1 MLAVTRA
8 HTLFVDDSIAD
19 YGSSV
24 FSSYPNP
31 TPSARCPQR
40 QRPYHRHYRRAGGE
54 ICDRFRAQ
62 SERFGT
68 SIITETVDTIETG
81 STPFL
86 IHTSTTTVA
95 ADAVVIATGAVARR
109 LEFPGSIEFWC
120 ARVLSLVLDTRK
132 PPLPRSSS
140 LFFFILRPP
149 VHTPRA
155 PYTRAGR
162 KASARARCAMVQHP
176 SSRGSRWLL
185 SVAGTQQWKRH
196 ASSPNMP
203 PGFTWCTGIV
213 GGTHSH
219 LARAHVPRCPALLHS
234 LSLSRLSGGT
244 ATVLPLF
251 PCWHRALL
259 TPCSCRHRRRL
270 LATGGTSSGRLRS
283 CSNVRWTILS

>member
-1 MLAVTRA
+1 MVR
-8 HTLFVDDSIAD
+8 V
-19 YGSSV
+19 SSHH
-24 FSSYPNP
+24 YPNP

-132 PPLPRSSS
+132 PLLPPSPPPLIFS
-140 LFFFILRPP
+140 LLLRIE
-149 VHTPRA
+149 TPRA
-155 PYTRAGR
+155 HST
-162 KASARARCAMVQHP
+162 CA
-176 SSRGSRWLL
+176 LY
-185 SVAGTQQWKRH
+185 
-196 ASSPNMP
+196 
-203 PGFTWCTGIV
+203 
-213 GGTHSH
+213 
-219 LARAHVPRCPALLHS
+219 
-234 LSLSRLSGGT
+234 
-244 ATVLPLF
+244 
-251 PCWHRALL
+251 
-259 TPCSCRHRRRL
+259 SCRQKGISACAVCDGAAPIFKGKPVVVIGGGDSAMEEACFLTKYASRVYVVHR
-270 LATGGTSSGRLRS
+270 
-283 CSNVRWTILS
+283 

>member
-1 MLAVTRA
+1 MTAGGCLLSPAR
-8 HTLFVDDSIAD
+8 TLYSWRILLQTMVRV
-19 YGSSV
+19 SSHH
-24 FSSYPNP
+24 YPNP

-132 PPLPRSSS
+132 PTLP
-140 LFFFILRPP
+140 
-149 VHTPRA
+149 
-155 PYTRAGR
+155 
-162 KASARARCAMVQHP
+162 
-176 SSRGSRWLL
+176 
-185 SVAGTQQWKRH
+185 
-196 ASSPNMP
+196 
-203 PGFTWCTGIV
+203 
-213 GGTHSH
+213 
-219 LARAHVPRCPALLHS
+219 PALL
-234 LSLSRLSGGT
+234 LS
-244 ATVLPLF
+244 
-251 PCWHRALL
+251 
-259 TPCSCRHRRRL
+259 
-270 LATGGTSSGRLRS
+270 SSS
-283 CSNVRWTILS
+283 Y